1 MKILKNVSLKKYNT
15 IKIGG
20 PASIIYFPENHSE
33 IKSIKN
39 ILKKRKTLILGNG
52 SNIAFKDI
60 GYKNDLVC
68 FKKLKNSLS
77 LIGTNNIYAS
87 AGVSCAKLA
96 KFAHRHSIPSFEFLY
111 GIPGTVGGALRMNA
125 GAFGS
130 EIWDIVQ
137 YVTILDKKFDLIKLE
152 RSKFNF
158 SYRRVDMKGISA
170 FVDVFF
176 KINKNR
182 KFQRSLLDEFSVK
195 RKKTQP
201 INQWSSGCIFK
212 NPKKDISASALID
225 NSNLSETRVGGIYIS
240 NKHCNY
246 FINDGTGSCNNLEK
260 LIKIIQLDIHKQHN
274 IRLEKEIC
282 IY

>member
-1 MKILKNVSLKKYNT
+1 
-15 IKIGG
+15 
-20 PASIIYFPENHSE
+20 
-33 IKSIKN
+33 
-39 ILKKRKTLILGNG
+39 
-52 SNIAFKDI
+52 
-60 GYKNDLVC
+60 
-68 FKKLKNSLS
+68 
-77 LIGTNNIYAS
+77 
-87 AGVSCAKLA
+87 
-96 KFAHRHSIPSFEFLY
+96 
-111 GIPGTVGGALRMNA
+111 
-125 GAFGS
+125 
-130 EIWDIVQ
+130 
-137 YVTILDKKFDLIKLE
+137 
-152 RSKFNF
+152 
-158 SYRRVDMKGISA
+158 MKGISA

-260 LIKIIQLDIHKQHN
+260 LIKIIQLDIHKQHS